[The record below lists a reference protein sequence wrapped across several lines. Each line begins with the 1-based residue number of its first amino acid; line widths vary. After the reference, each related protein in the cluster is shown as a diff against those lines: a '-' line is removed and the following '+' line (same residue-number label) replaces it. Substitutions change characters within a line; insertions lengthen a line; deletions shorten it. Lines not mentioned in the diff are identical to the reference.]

1 MTQDDNVIQ
10 EQNTAQQGDV
20 DTRTTSAASKE
31 SRSGLTTVLLVF
43 GGILGGVLGSA
54 MICTYFFHEYLTPL
68 QEQPAEVITKEITQL
83 QDEDIVSVVENVSPS
98 VVSVV
103 VSKDVPQYQ
112 QLYNSP
118 FDLFFGVPQQQD
130 PRGQGQQF
138 EKQKVGGGTGFFVSS
153 DGMIVT
159 NRHVVADTAADY
171 TVLTEDGTEYPAVVL
186 VRDDVLD
193 FAVLKV
199 EGEGFTAVTLGDSDA
214 IKIGQTAIAIGNS
227 LGEFSHSVSRGII
240 SGMQRNITAGSGFG
254 DTEDLTN
261 IIQTDAAINFG
272 NSGGPLLD
280 VQGKVIGI
288 NTAVAQGAENIGF
301 AIPINQV
308 MRLIDDVKETGKI
321 TRPFIGVRYVPVNKE
336 IQDALDVDYEH
347 GVLVVR
353 GDAITDFAVL
363 PGSPADK
370 AGIVENDIIL
380 EINGTKIDEKNTM
393 AQLIAQHGVGDVIE
407 MTVWHKGV
415 EKKLSATLEEKK
427 SE

>member
-1 MTQDDNVIQ
+1 
-10 EQNTAQQGDV
+10 
-20 DTRTTSAASKE
+20 
-31 SRSGLTTVLLVF
+31 LVF
-43 GGILGGVLGSA
+43 AGILGGVLGSA
-54 MICTYFFHEYLTPL
+54 MICTYFFQKYLTPL

-130 PRGQGQQF
+130 RRGQEQQF
-138 EKQKVGGGTGFFVSS
+138 EKQKIGGGTGFFVSS

-159 NRHVVADTAADY
+159 NRHVVADTTAEY

-186 VRDDVLD
+186 ARDDVLD

-199 EGEGFTAVTLGDSDA
+199 EGDGFTAVTLGDSDG

-393 AQLIAQHGVGDVIE
+393 AQLIAQHGVGDTIE
-407 MTVWHKGV
+407 MKVWHKGV
-415 EKKLSATLEEKK
+415 EKNLSAILEEKK